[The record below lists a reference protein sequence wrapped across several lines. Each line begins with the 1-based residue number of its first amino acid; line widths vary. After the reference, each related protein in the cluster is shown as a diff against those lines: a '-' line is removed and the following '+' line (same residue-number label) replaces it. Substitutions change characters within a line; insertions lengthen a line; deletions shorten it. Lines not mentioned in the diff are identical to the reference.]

1 MTSSRRAP
9 RLIVLML
16 TLSAGAAS
24 AAIVHNAALKKE
36 MKQVVEPASNTL
48 FAIGGDVDPANGPDA
63 AKVPAARWAGAASAA
78 AKLKA
83 QARLLAAGKY
93 GKPAGAWAAQSR
105 QMAEISAAAEK
116 AAKAHDGPALS
127 KAANDL
133 SDVCSACHGE
143 YKQQS

>member
-1 MTSSRRAP
+1 MRAP
-9 RLIVLML
+9 RLALLILA
-16 TLSAGAAS
+16 LSTGVAS
-24 AAIVHNAALKKE
+24 AAVVHNAALKKE

-63 AKVPAARWAGAASAA
+63 AKVPAARWAEAATVAG
-78 AKLKA
+78 KLKA
-83 QARLLAAGKY
+83 EGQALVAGKY
-93 GKPAGAWAAQSR
+93 GKHAGTWAAQSK

-116 AAKAHDGPALS
+116 AAKARDGAGLS